1 MAKTIYPKR
10 YKPILG
16 EKETEH
22 AIVLLKNFF
31 QTALSTELNLTR
43 VTAPLFVRS
52 GTGVNDDL
60 NGVERPVR
68 FPVKTL
74 GEQKLEI
81 VQSLAKWKRLK
92 VTELGL
98 EPTPLPWRRTHAP
111 DLFPPFG
118 GEARRRRISATCG

>member
-1 MAKTIYPKR
+1 MPKEIYPKN
-10 YKPILG
+10 YKPVIG

-43 VTAPLFVRS
+43 VTAPLFVRC

-68 FPVKTL
+68 FPVKAL
-74 GEQKLEI
+74 GDQKLEI

-92 VTELGL
+92 SPSL
-98 EPTPLPWRRTHAP
+98 EFSPVLAFTLT
-111 DLFPPFG
+111 
-118 GEARRRRISATCG
+118 